1 MRPLQ
6 LVNPC
11 DLIPGKLYLI
21 REKRTEYA
29 HLNSKGVFVKND
41 YPEHAYQCTM
51 THFVNVVA
59 AGNKPY
65 LNLCIQDAYWNYY
78 EGDAVQRAYINHVLR
93 EITGDPDFI
102 PGGDERPL
110 QPHPCIRCAEGV
122 RGTHV
127 PPLGGVRDACPPD

>member
-21 REKRTEYA
+21 REKRTEYG

-41 YPEHAYQCTM
+41 YPEHPYQCIM

-59 AGNKPY
+59 AGNNPHP
-65 LNLCIQDAYWNYY
+65 NLCIQDTYWNYY
-78 EGDAVQRAYINHVLR
+78 ECDAVQRAYINHVLR

-102 PGGDERPL
+102 PGEPM
-110 QPHPCIRCAEGV
+110 
-122 RGTHV
+122 V
-127 PPLGGVRDACPPD
+127 PRTPPNR